1 MLNPETIKSKEFQ
14 TTGRGSYRSDDVDGF
29 ISEVTAS
36 YEQMFKENGELIK
49 KISILANKVEEYRQD
64 EESLKE
70 AILSAQ
76 KFADQIVRDAK
87 DSVRGKVEAAE
98 EKAKAITAQAQAQAD
113 AIMADAKSQADA
125 AILNAKKEAEE
136 ILGTVNR
143 KVTQE
148 SLAFDMLQKEASD
161 FRSKLISMYKEHLSL
176 VNELP
181 ALAEEQVLK
190 AETAQQE
197 SAPVAAEEP
206 KKTETTTEETET
218 EEEAEPLSFED
229 AEDDAELSAQFQLA
243 EDLEDDEPEFEDVAS
258 SSDSEE
264 GFSLSLDDLALEDD
278 EPEVQV
284 SETSENT
291 YALAEETASFSADDD
306 DDDDDEPV
314 SFKSFFKKK

>member
-29 ISEVTAS
+29 LSEVTAS

-49 KISILANKVEEYRQD
+49 KISILANKIEEYRQD

-87 DSVRGKVEAAE
+87 DSVRGTVEAAE
-98 EKAKAITAQAQAQAD
+98 EKAKAITAQAQTQAD
-113 AIMADAKSQADA
+113 AVMADAKSQADST
-125 AILNAKKEAEE
+125 ILNAKKEAEE

-161 FRSKLISMYKEHLSL
+161 FRAKLISMYKEHLSL

-181 ALAEEQVLK
+181 ALAEEQILK
-190 AETAQQE
+190 AEAAQQE

-206 KKTETTTEETET
+206 KKTEAITEETQAG
-218 EEEAEPLSFED
+218 EEAEPLSFEE
-229 AEDDAELSAQFQLA
+229 AEEITEQPAQFQLA

-278 EPEVQV
+278 EPEAQV
-284 SETSENT
+284 SETSENI
-291 YALAEETASFSADDD
+291 YALAEETASAPDDNG
-306 DDDDDEPV
+306 DDDDEPV

>member
-29 ISEVTAS
+29 LSEVTAS

-49 KISILANKVEEYRQD
+49 KISILANKIEEYRQD

-87 DSVRGKVEAAE
+87 DSVRGTVEAAE

-113 AIMADAKSQADA
+113 AVMADAKSQAEA
-125 AILNAKKEAEE
+125 TILNAKKEAEE

-161 FRSKLISMYKEHLSL
+161 FRAKLISMYKEHLSL

-181 ALAEEQVLK
+181 ALAEEQILK
-190 AETAQQE
+190 AEAAQQE
-197 SAPVAAEEP
+197 CAPVVAEEP
-206 KKTETTTEETET
+206 KKTEAITEETQAG
-218 EEEAEPLSFED
+218 EEAETLSFEE
-229 AEDDAELSAQFQLA
+229 AEENTEQSAQFQLA

-278 EPEVQV
+278 EPEAQV

-291 YALAEETASFSADDD
+291 YALAEETATSPDNN

>member
-29 ISEVTAS
+29 LSEVTAS

-49 KISILANKVEEYRQD
+49 KISILANKIEEYRQD

-87 DSVRGKVEAAE
+87 DSVRGTVEAAE

-113 AIMADAKSQADA
+113 AVMADAKSQADA
-125 AILNAKKEAEE
+125 TILNAKKEAEE

-161 FRSKLISMYKEHLSL
+161 FRAKLISMYKEHLSL

-181 ALAEEQVLK
+181 ALAEEQILK
-190 AETAQQE
+190 AEAAQQV
-197 SAPVAAEEP
+197 SAPVVAEEP
-206 KKTETTTEETET
+206 KKTEAITEEAQA
-218 EEEAEPLSFED
+218 EEEAEPLSFEE
-229 AEDDAELSAQFQLA
+229 AEEITEQPAQFQLA
-243 EDLEDDEPEFEDVAS
+243 EDLEDDEPEFEDVVS

-278 EPEVQV
+278 EPEAQV

-291 YALAEETASFSADDD
+291 YALAEETATSPDNN